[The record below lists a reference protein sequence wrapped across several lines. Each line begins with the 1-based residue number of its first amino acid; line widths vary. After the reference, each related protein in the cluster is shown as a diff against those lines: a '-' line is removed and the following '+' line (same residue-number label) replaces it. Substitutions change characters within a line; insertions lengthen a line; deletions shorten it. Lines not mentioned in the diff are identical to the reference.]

1 MNKYPKSNKLL
12 ETYLYHNI
20 NGLKSYVSQKNII
33 TQIDGA
39 LKEIEGLLTKIA
51 TSR

>member
-20 NGLKSYVSQKNII
+20 KITLINPSCDPLTNQRLSGLTAKQFICI
-33 TQIDGA
+33 
-39 LKEIEGLLTKIA
+39 
-51 TSR
+51 